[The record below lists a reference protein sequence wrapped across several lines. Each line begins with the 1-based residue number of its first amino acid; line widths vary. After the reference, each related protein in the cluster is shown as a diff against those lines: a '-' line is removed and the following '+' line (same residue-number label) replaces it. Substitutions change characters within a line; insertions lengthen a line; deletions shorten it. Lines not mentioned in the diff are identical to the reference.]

1 MLPLMPAGLSFGFV
15 VGAAI
20 AQAGLGIAESL
31 GMSTVV
37 YGASAQLAATVLW
50 AQSAPFLVVIGTAL
64 VINARFF
71 IYSASLAPVLEPK
84 SVLERVLYAYLI
96 RDGAYAATVTR
107 AVPDPAI
114 DVRSYYLGACI
125 LDWAV
130 WLVSTAA
137 GTLGAAA
144 LPASWSLDFVVP
156 LVFVALLVGAL
167 DGRTAIEVALIAALA
182 AVVLIPLLPMQT
194 GLLAAIAL
202 GLAWGALRGR
212 SPQPAPAPAGAPH
225 AGTPPTGAPEPPT
238 HEPEAM
244 L

>member
-1 MLPLMPAGLSFGFV
+1 MNPSRARSSFVAGMRDMLPLMPAGLSFGFV

-20 AQAGLGIAESL
+20 TQAGLGIAESL
-31 GMSTVV
+31 GMSSVV

-50 AQSAPFLVVIGTAL
+50 AERAPFLVVIGTAL

-71 IYSASLAPVLEPK
+71 IYSASLAPVLHPRTA
-84 SVLERVLYAYLI
+84 LERVAYAYFI

-107 AVPDPAI
+107 AVPNPEI
-114 DVRSYYLGACI
+114 DVRAYFLGAST
-125 LDWAV
+125 LDWVV
-130 WLVSTAA
+130 WLVSTAV

-167 DGRTAIEVALIAALA
+167 ESRTAAETAIASASA

-202 GLAWGALRGR
+202 GLVWGSLRDRPQGR
-212 SPQPAPAPAGAPH
+212 APSP
-225 AGTPPTGAPEPPT
+225 E
-238 HEPEAM
+238 ESS
-244 L
+244 